1 MLNKQNRNNKK
12 KKGFTLLEFILAIF
26 LSSLLLLFV
35 YQTYYQVVKYFKRD
49 HKEEEHF
56 FLFTSALEYQIKNK
70 SCKYYLTTRNKKE
83 KLYVD
88 EKTLAFITN
97 YSPGE
102 PLVVIY
108 KFSPLNTE
116 FWEIKLKEINHKSI
130 EELIEEKKPL
140 NFKVKATFE
149 LKEIFL
155 SAEGEQETKNIETD
169 IDNLSQ
175 KNILITIKGPHNL
188 KKDIIWTECK
198 Q

>member
-1 MLNKQNRNNKK
+1 M
-12 KKGFTLLEFILAIF
+12 
-26 LSSLLLLFV
+26 
-35 YQTYYQVVKYFKRD
+35 
-49 HKEEEHF
+49 
-56 FLFTSALEYQIKNK
+56 
-70 SCKYYLTTRNKKE
+70 
-83 KLYVD
+83 
-88 EKTLAFITN
+88 
-97 YSPGE
+97 
-102 PLVVIY
+102 IY
-108 KFSPLNTE
+108 KFNPLNTE

-130 EELIEEKKPL
+130 EELIEEKEPL
-140 NFKVKATFE
+140 NLKVKATFE